1 MKSTQLM
8 PYRILE
14 IGYFILEQMEYREWD
29 INTLSEK
36 SGINLPELNLL
47 LNNKKTLTDKVAKS
61 LSNVFGLSY
70 QYWMNLDSN
79 YKRNAR
85 TID

>member
-14 IGYFILEQMEYREWD
+14 IGYFIQEQIECREWD

-47 LNNKKTLTDKVAKS
+47 LNYKKLLLTKLPKA
-61 LSNVFGLSY
+61 
-70 QYWMNLDSN
+70 
-79 YKRNAR
+79 
-85 TID
+85 

>member
-1 MKSTQLM
+1 MKSTQFM

-36 SGINLPELNLL
+36 SGINLRELNLL
-47 LNNKKTLTDKVAKS
+47 LNYKKTLTDETAKS
-61 LSNVFGLSY
+61 LANVFGLSY

>member
-14 IGYFILEQMEYREWD
+14 IGYFILEQMEYRELD

-47 LNNKKTLTDKVAKS
+47 LNYKKLLLTKLPKA
-61 LSNVFGLSY
+61 
-70 QYWMNLDSN
+70 
-79 YKRNAR
+79 
-85 TID
+85 

>member
-1 MKSTQLM
+1 MNTNNLM
-8 PYRILE
+8 PARILG
-14 IGYFILEQMEYREWD
+14 IGYFIQEQMECREWD

-36 SGINLPELNLL
+36 SDINLPELNLL

-79 YKRNAR
+79 SR
-85 TID
+85 TKISK